1 MSSKSLCCQ
10 VPCSSEALNKLT
22 TFLKVWDDV
31 EIEKIFDKYK
41 EPTDSDPKSASLSAE
56 KLQAALQELCIQGSP
71 AGSTEWVDL
80 DEFKR
85 IARQP
90 NEAEQWFQMIPFA
103 SLLAFSLSIKTLDKL
118 EGLQQGYI
126 ILGLQAFSQG
136 VQAVLERR
144 LKKLKDQKAKL
155 EVVPDGESKFGGF
168 LEGGNVDDFY
178 HGLSDRLGKY

>member
-1 MSSKSLCCQ
+1 LRCQ
-10 VPCSSEALNKLT
+10 IPCSSEALNKLT

-41 EPTDSDPKSASLSAE
+41 DATDSDPKSASLSAE

-103 SLLAFSLSIKTLDKL
+103 SLLSRSLGKATL
-118 EGLQQGYI
+118 EGLENLQQDQL
-126 ILGLQAFSQG
+126 ILGLQVFSRG
-136 VQAVLERR
+136 VQVLLEQR
-144 LKKLKDQKAKL
+144 LEKLKDQKKKL
-155 EVVPDGESKFGGF
+155 QFVQGDHETKFGGV
-168 LEGGNVDDFY
+168 LEGGSVDDFH
-178 HGLSDRLGKY
+178 HGLSDRLGAYQC